1 MLFNALVCEC
11 HGTPSKIIEQRS
23 LAMADYP
30 GYRNH
35 NQRLQPVQR
44 PLMVAVEPA
53 QTATY
58 LWKKD
63 TPPAVP
69 ELSVR

>member
-1 MLFNALVCEC
+1 
-11 HGTPSKIIEQRS
+11 
-23 LAMADYP
+23 MADYP
-30 GYRNH
+30 GYRND
-35 NQRLQPVQR
+35 NQRLQPAQR

-63 TPPAVP
+63 TPPPVP